1 MTGAPKP
8 PRIVPES
15 ATAESCSLHVMMAD
29 PAELTASRIT
39 LPATEAGSTACTAV
53 QLPPAER
60 LAV

>member
-1 MTGAPKP
+1 
-8 PRIVPES
+8 
-15 ATAESCSLHVMMAD
+15 MMAD

-53 QLPPAER
+53 QLPPAGR